1 MSQNQNSNQNSNY
14 NRIEQLDN
22 SKHIS
27 DLNNTSKEDKSLVFY
42 KEIHN
47 KQITGKVNV
56 NANANVN
63 VNLNLNIKQGFVK
76 DESINKHGN
85 SFNNS
90 QDFKL
95 KFKKKFFQ
103 MKNKFYTKKDKN
115 SSIINDNKEK
125 DKQLVHS
132 TVNNELKNDDKLEN
146 SSSNV
151 NDADNNQKSKKNNVY
166 TTNTDNNSLI
176 QNNIKR
182 NISNNLFDDSTLK
195 KKTSF
200 IDNQNSSNVNFEIL
214 QLDNFKVIAT
224 IGIGSLSKVKLVQDK
239 FTNTVLAVK
248 IINIKTL
255 YSSKQEDKIRNE
267 FEILKVVD
275 HPFVIKLKSF
285 NVSSS
290 HIFFGL
296 QYIPGGDLFNHLRVQ
311 GVFSIEES
319 RFYFAQIICSIIY
332 LHSMGVIYRDIK
344 PENFLI
350 CSDGYIKL
358 TDFSISKPCRGKTFT
373 FCGTP
378 EYSAPEIISGIG
390 HTKAC
395 DFWSM
400 GIILYEFIFGFT
412 PFSNDSSP
420 FTIYENVLS
429 GKYKFPSS
437 DNFIAFNNI
446 LRNNVYEKF
455 NNNLNSPELKDAK
468 IMIKQLLIGDP
479 NKRLGSGSF
488 DNTSIINNI
497 SNLVNNP
504 FFINFNWIELEK
516 KQMQGFF
523 IPKIKNNADTSNF
536 AHFCDDSYENLL
548 DYAFENYDSETN

>member
-47 KQITGKVNV
+47 KQTTGKVNV
-56 NANANVN
+56 NANVN
-63 VNLNLNIKQGFVK
+63 VNLNIKQGFVK
-76 DESINKHGN
+76 DEFINKHGN

-90 QDFKL
+90 QDLKL

-132 TVNNELKNDDKLEN
+132 TVNNELKNEDKLEN
-146 SSSNV
+146 SSGNVNV